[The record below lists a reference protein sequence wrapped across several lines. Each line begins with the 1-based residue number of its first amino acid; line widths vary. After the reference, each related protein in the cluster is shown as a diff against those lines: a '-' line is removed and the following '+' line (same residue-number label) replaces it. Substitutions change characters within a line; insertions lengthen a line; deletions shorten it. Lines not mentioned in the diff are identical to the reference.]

1 MRDVEVY
8 DILTNGWSSSKRNN
22 PYANCGIVVTDEEED
37 WSACAKYDEVAA
49 LKFQE
54 DVEHRMFPSVL
65 KNAGSKLLLNGWL
78 TL

>member
-1 MRDVEVY
+1 M
-8 DILTNGWSSSKRNN
+8 
-22 PYANCGIVVTDEEED
+22 VTVEEED
-37 WSACAKYDEVAA
+37 WSAFAKYDEVAA

-65 KNAGSKLLLNGWL
+65 KNAGGKLLLNGWL